1 VVIVDLLRAALRNP
15 TVVFLLGLASGLL
28 LVAAWHAARFLL
40 DLRAARRRAEAA
52 LDAATATPR
61 DREARRLVELSK
73 RKLRFQPRLNPRWVA
88 PLIEEIPVL
97 VRAIAVVY
105 YPDHPDPLRAPGLS
119 RFTRA
124 VELGARDVAEFLET
138 RRVGRLIDMSAAA
151 AWRTWDVGRRVTRHE
166 HVRSVVRWYDRL
178 RPVWQATRYRSPVMW
193 TGLAAS
199 NAAIRVLQP
208 EIIEIVARR
217 AIELYSGRAT
227 PAEGPPPG

>member
-1 VVIVDLLRAALRNP
+1 VAILDVLRAALRTP
-15 TVVFLLGLASGLL
+15 AVIFLLGLTSGLL

-40 DLRAARRRAEAA
+40 DLGAARRRAAAA
-52 LDAATATPR
+52 LDAATETPR
-61 DREARRLVELSK
+61 DREARRLVELSQ

-88 PLIEEIPVL
+88 PLVEEIPLL

-105 YPDHPDPLRAPGLS
+105 YPDHPDPMRAPGLS

-124 VELGARDVAEFLET
+124 VELGARDIAEFLET
-138 RRVGRLIDMSAAA
+138 RRVGRLIDMSAAT
-151 AWRTWDVGRRVTRHE
+151 AWRTWDVSRRVTRHE
-166 HVRSVVRWYDRL
+166 HVRKVVGWDARL
-178 RPVWQATRYRSPVMW
+178 RPVWQAARYRSPVMW

-208 EIIEIVARR
+208 AIIAIVARR

-227 PAEGPPPG
+227 PTEGPPPG